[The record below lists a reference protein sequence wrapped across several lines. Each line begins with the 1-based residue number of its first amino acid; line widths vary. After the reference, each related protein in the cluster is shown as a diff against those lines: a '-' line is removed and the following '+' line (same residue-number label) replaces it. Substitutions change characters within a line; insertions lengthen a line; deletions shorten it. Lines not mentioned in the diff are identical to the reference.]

1 MASNKELQDLKK
13 QVSLLRVAQQRV
25 RLEQRGNEYWGC
37 CPFHDENT
45 ASFAIKIKE
54 TGEEVFFCQG
64 CSKGGDV
71 IRFIEYADG
80 INTAAAIKKLK
91 EIGGWSEK
99 QGDQQAN
106 AEWKE
111 DAAKVEATF
120 HPITDESSKP
130 KITIPLA
137 RYAAT
142 ELALKG
148 NKAALDYLLAAR
160 GITPETAFTLRL
172 GYIQTVGPNAK
183 IPPEFE
189 HVRDQGWISFPR
201 IEGDKVVA
209 IKFRSIIA
217 KAFVQQPHMNVKAL
231 FNTPTINSLEPV
243 FVTEGEYDTAV
254 MEQAGFRAVSIANAN
269 TKVTPEY
276 KKLLKNA
283 ECVYLAG
290 DNDGGVGTTA
300 MRQLQTEL
308 CENTYML
315 VWPDGVKDANEFF
328 LKKCGRDVA
337 KFRTEVERLA
347 GKARNTPIV
356 GFTSLLERLRN
367 TGGTD
372 AGADPNRLHFP
383 IEALD
388 RMNYNP
394 PGSIVVFYSTYSG
407 TGKTIFTT
415 QVMLHE
421 AKRGEV
427 VVVYSPELRDEQY
440 LALVAA
446 QTLGER
452 RLADTG
458 RGINRAAAISQAD
471 YEETANSLDVATER
485 GTPFTYYV
493 GHSLPETDTDKVL
506 EFIETTIRV
515 TGATRFV
522 IDTLHRVIAKGGRE
536 SQTEAEGRVVKAL
549 EALGIKYGTIF
560 VLIGQSNKEAED
572 IKEQRKDSYGI
583 LRGSRE
589 LIDVSYGIYLLH
601 RKRKP
606 AAPGAS
612 EILEL
617 ETACV
622 LMKDRGKGPGNAN
635 VPLHYQPTTSRF
647 YLLERNESGNMN
659 QGSESTP
666 PPISDEESPF

>member
-13 QVSLLRVAQQRV
+13 QVSLLRVAQQYV

-37 CPFHDENT
+37 CPFHNENT
-45 ASFAIKIKE
+45 ASFAIKQKS

-71 IRFIEYADG
+71 IRFIEYKEN
-80 INTAAAIKKLK
+80 ITTAAAIKKLK
-91 EIGGWSEK
+91 EMGGWTDK
-99 QGDQQAN
+99 QGDAQAN
-106 AEWKE
+106 TKWKE
-111 DAAKVEATF
+111 EAAKVEQTF
-120 HPITDESSKP
+120 HPITGESSKP
-130 KITIPLA
+130 KITVPLA

-142 ELALKG
+142 ELALS
-148 NKAALDYLLAAR
+148 NNAAALVYLQTAR
-160 GITPETAFTLRL
+160 GVTSETASMLRL
-172 GYIQTVGPNAK
+172 GYIQTVGPNVK

-189 HVRDQGWISFPR
+189 HARDKGWIIFPR

-209 IKFRSIIA
+209 LKMRSVVA
-217 KAFVQQPHMNVKAL
+217 KCFVQQPHMNAKAL
-231 FNTPTINSLEPV
+231 FNTETINPLEPV

-254 MEQAGFRAVSIANAN
+254 LEQAGFRAVSIPNAN

-276 KKLLKNA
+276 KKMLKNA
-283 ECVYLAG
+283 ECIYLAG

-308 CENTYML
+308 CENTYIL
-315 VWPDGVKDANEFF
+315 VWPKVKDANALFDK
-328 LKKCGRDVA
+328 LGRDVER
-337 KFRTEVERLA
+337 FHTEVQKLTV
-347 GKARNTPIV
+347 KARGTPIV

-372 AGADPNRLHFP
+372 AGKDPNRLHFP
-383 IEALD
+383 IEDID

-394 PGSIVVFYSTYSG
+394 SGSIVVFYSTYSG

-446 QTLGER
+446 QTLGEK
-452 RLADTG
+452 RLAENGT
-458 RGINRAAAISQAD
+458 GINRAAAISQAD
-471 YEETANSLDVATER
+471 YIETATALDVPTER
-485 GTPFTYYV
+485 QTDFTFYV

-522 IDTLHRVIAKGGRE
+522 IDTLHRVIARGGRE

-560 VLIGQSNKEAED
+560 ILIGQSNKEAED
-572 IKEQRKDSYGI
+572 IKEQRRDSWGI

-606 AAPGAS
+606 AAPGAK

-617 ETACV
+617 ETALA
-622 LMKDRGKGPGNAN
+622 LMKDRGKGPGNSI
-635 VPLHYQPTTSRF
+635 VSLSYQPKTSKF
-647 YLLERNESGNMN
+647 YLLPRNETGNMSEGSGN
-659 QGSESTP
+659 TP
-666 PPISDEESPF
+666 QLSSEESPF